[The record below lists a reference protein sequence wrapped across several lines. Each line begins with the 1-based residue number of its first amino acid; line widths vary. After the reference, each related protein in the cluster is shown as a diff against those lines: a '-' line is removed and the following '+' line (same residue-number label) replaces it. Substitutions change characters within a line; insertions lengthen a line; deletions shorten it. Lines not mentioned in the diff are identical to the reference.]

1 MKTILHSVI
10 KGISLVIAATAIAGS
25 AYGAPDNRDS
35 ACFDQAAQR
44 YRIPAS
50 ILRSI
55 SQVESSGNPLAINR
69 NANGSR
75 DIGHMQINSIWLPV
89 LARHGISQ
97 QDLFDPCMNTHV
109 GAWILANNIRR
120 MGYGWKAIGAYN
132 ARSPIKAAIYQRK
145 IAANLYSKGK
155 QID

>member
-1 MKTILHSVI
+1 MKTRLSSAI
-10 KGISLVIAATAIAGS
+10 KGISLVIVATAIACS
-25 AYGAPDNRDS
+25 AYGAPDSRDS

-44 YRIPAS
+44 YRIHAS

-69 NANGSR
+69 NTNGSW

-89 LARHGISQ
+89 LARYGISQ
-97 QDLFDPCMNTHV
+97 QDLFDPCMNTQV
-109 GAWILANNIRR
+109 GAWILANNIQR

-132 ARSPIKAAIYQRK
+132 ATSPLKAAIYHRK
-145 IAANLYSKGK
+145 IAANLYSKGN